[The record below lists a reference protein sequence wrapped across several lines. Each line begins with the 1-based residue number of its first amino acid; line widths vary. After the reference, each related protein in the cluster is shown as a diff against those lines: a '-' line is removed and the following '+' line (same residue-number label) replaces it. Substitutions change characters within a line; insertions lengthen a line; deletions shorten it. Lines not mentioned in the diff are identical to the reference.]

1 MNMNNKPD
9 GGQAYP
15 LVYLSKG
22 TKIEDGVLH
31 IEMKGDN
38 GMTLRDYF
46 AGQALAGM
54 MSAWYERHEGEEGST
69 GTWPHSAMEREQER
83 EQVAEDC
90 YNMSDAM
97 IAARDK

>member
-1 MNMNNKPD
+1 MSDKPD
-9 GGQAYP
+9 GGPAFP
-15 LVYLSKG
+15 IDSDLNMTSIRSG
-22 TKIEDGVLH
+22 GIDGAFC
-31 IEMKGDN
+31 

-97 IAARDK
+97 LKERAQ